1 MKRLLTP
8 ASALVSLAMTV
19 LLTSSAAANDFQT
32 VRVTGPSPFAPG
44 CNTEPPRNGIFYRN
58 SEVEPYVAVD
68 PNDQSHLV
76 GVWQQD
82 RWSNGGANG
91 LGTGVSRDGG
101 RTWTRT
107 FPHFSRCAGG
117 NAANRGDYARSTDPW
132 VTFAPDG
139 TVHQIALSFND
150 ANGNQAILASRSRD
164 GGNTWSEPAELTRDT
179 DFDIGL
185 DKQSIT
191 ADPHDS
197 RFVYAVWDRLVGL
210 TSSNP
215 QDFFGPIWFS
225 RTTNGGASWEKA
237 RIIFDPG
244 PNAQTI
250 GSAIVVLPDGDLLNA
265 FDLILDACC
274 TSPLYVAVIR
284 SHDRG
289 AHWSQPIVVNTL
301 QTVGVRDPRD
311 GHAVRTGDILPSIA
325 VDPSSGAAYLVW
337 QDSRFNGGARDQIAF
352 SRSDDSGRT
361 WSAPTRINKV
371 PTTQAFTA
379 SINVTEDGKIGV
391 TYYDFRNDTPSPAT
405 LLTSYWLLT
414 SEDGGRTWSETRIAR
429 PFDMRTAPDAG
440 GFFVG
445 DYEGLSA
452 SLLPF
457 FAQAN
462 SGNTANRTDIFAAV
476 GGENDAQGG
485 DGQVNNA
492 KQQTTRERVRAHRE
506 VHSDR

>member
-1 MKRLLTP
+1 MKRLFTP
-8 ASALVSLAMTV
+8 ASTLASLAMTI

-32 VRVTGPSPFAPG
+32 VRVSGPSPFAPG
-44 CNTEPPRNGIFYRN
+44 CNTEPPRNGVFYRN
-58 SEVEPYVAVD
+58 SEVEPFVAVD
-68 PNDQSHLV
+68 PRDQSHLV

-82 RWSNGGANG
+82 RWSNGGSNG

-101 RTWTRT
+101 KTWTRT

-164 GGNTWSEPAELTRDT
+164 GGNTWSEPAQLARDT

-197 RFVYAVWDRLVGL
+197 RFVYAVWDRLAGL
-210 TSSNP
+210 SSSDP

-250 GSAIVVLPDGDLLNA
+250 GSIIVVLPNGDLLNA
-265 FDLILDACC
+265 FDLVLDACC

-289 AHWSQPIVVNTL
+289 AHWSKPIIVNTL
-301 QTVGVRDPRD
+301 QTVGVSDPQD

-337 QDSRFNGGARDQIAF
+337 QDSRFNGGARDQLAF

-371 PTTQAFTA
+371 ATTQAFTA
-379 SINVTEDGKIGV
+379 SINVTEDGTIGV
-391 TYYDFRNDTPSPAT
+391 TYYDFRNDTPSAAT

-414 SEDGGRTWSETRIAR
+414 SENGGRTWSETRIAQ

-445 DYEGLSA
+445 DYEGLS
-452 SLLPF
+452 STLVPF
-457 FAQAN
+457 FGQAN
-462 SGNTANRTDIFAAV
+462 SGNTANRTDIFAAI
-476 GGENDAQGG
+476 GEENDEQG
-485 DGQVNNA
+485 DGQVHNA
-492 KQQTTRERVRAHRE
+492 RQQSVRERVKTHRE